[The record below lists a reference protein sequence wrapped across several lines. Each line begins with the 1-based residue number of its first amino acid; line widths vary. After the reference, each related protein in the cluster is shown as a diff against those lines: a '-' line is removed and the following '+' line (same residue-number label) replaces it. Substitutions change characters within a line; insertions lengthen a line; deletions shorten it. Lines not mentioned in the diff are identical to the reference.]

1 MTIEIINKSIE
12 ILIICTTIIFW
23 FRNIYEV
30 ARIENVLN
38 HKVLTDKIKQDLH
51 QHLAILMW
59 AVLISMPLLYIW
71 HYLILISYVLF
82 NSFIVFPHIQ
92 SENED
97 YINTLKCKDE

>member
-51 QHLAILMW
+51 QHLAILM
-59 AVLISMPLLYIW
+59 
-71 HYLILISYVLF
+71 
-82 NSFIVFPHIQ
+82 
-92 SENED
+92 
-97 YINTLKCKDE
+97 